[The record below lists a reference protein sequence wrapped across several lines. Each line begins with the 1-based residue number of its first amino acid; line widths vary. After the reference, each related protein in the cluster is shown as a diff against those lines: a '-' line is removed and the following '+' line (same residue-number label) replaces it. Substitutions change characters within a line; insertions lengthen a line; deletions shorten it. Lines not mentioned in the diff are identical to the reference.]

1 MKSMLSSFDR
11 MLLNEYEQVR
21 IEHLTER
28 YRNARKRSEARLAH
42 KEAEHI
48 RSKHGYSGGSNGSRY
63 IRIKETKIRV
73 LRQSEGT

>member
-1 MKSMLSSFDR
+1 MKSMLSSFDK

-28 YRNARKRSEARLAH
+28 YKNARKRSEARLAH

-48 RSKHGYSGGSNGSRY
+48 RAKHGYSGGRDGSRY
-63 IRIKETKIRV
+63 IRIKSAKVRV
-73 LRQSEGT
+73 LLQSETN

>member
-1 MKSMLSSFDR
+1 MLSSFDK

-28 YRNARKRSEARLAH
+28 YVNAKNKLEARLAH

-48 RSKHGYSGGSNGSRY
+48 RSKHGYSGGSKGSRY
-63 IRIKETKIRV
+63 IRIKSASIRI
-73 LRQSEGT
+73 LGESEGA